1 MNDLLTTL
9 YEFLSQ
15 RRMGQVWDDP
25 EYSTCRSYANLHE
38 KALRARLDPEC
49 TQLLE
54 DLLYELSCQHAVE
67 LETIFRATLSLS
79 RELGGLVRL

>member
-49 TQLLE
+49 TQLLD
-54 DLLYELSCQHAVE
+54 DLLDELSCQHAVE
-67 LETIFRATLSLS
+67 LESLFHSTLILG
-79 RELGGLVRL
+79 RELNGLVRP